1 MNWDLMN
8 DGVGNPKNCK
18 SLLYSHVTPPNMIS
32 GIRAKAEVAVRAGFR
47 YIQFYEPEEEMAE
60 CVDAYMK
67 SLRPVPSPYLVDGE
81 LSEKAKA
88 GRKVEMWRLS

>member
-1 MNWDLMN
+1 
-8 DGVGNPKNCK
+8 
-18 SLLYSHVTPPNMIS
+18 MIS

-67 SLRPVPSPYLVDGE
+67 SLRPVPSPYLVEWRIVGK
-81 LSEKAKA
+81 SEGGKKS
-88 GRKVEMWRLS
+88 L